1 MKRYKRNLA
10 VLLTAVTAIL
20 SAGCEIEEVPRAAV
34 EEERQ
39 VLEEASSLAYTGDLE
54 DITLTSDL
62 MADGVIAGSI
72 KETGFWNTKYTVTA
86 GGEDWF
92 YLGDPKDNFIY
103 NLKASIPAPLTHIM
117 IWMTTALAMPRR
129 GLWRPMDW
137 NMTGI

>member
-10 VLLTAVTAIL
+10 LLLAAVTAVL

-62 MADGVIAGSI
+62 TADGVIAGR
-72 KETGFWNTKYTVTA
+72 E
-86 GGEDWF
+86 
-92 YLGDPKDNFIY
+92 
-103 NLKASIPAPLTHIM
+103 
-117 IWMTTALAMPRR
+117 
-129 GLWRPMDW
+129 
-137 NMTGI
+137 

>member
-10 VLLTAVTAIL
+10 LLLAAVTAVL

-62 MADGVIAGSI
+62 TADGVIAGSI

-103 NLKASIPAPLTHIM
+103 NLEGVNSAPLTHIM
-117 IWMTTALAMPRR
+117 IWMTTALAIPRR
-129 GLWRPMDW
+129 GSWRPMDW

>member
-10 VLLTAVTAIL
+10 VLLTAVTAVL

-62 MADGVIAGSI
+62 TADGVIAGSI

-103 NLKASIPAPLTHIM
+103 NLEGVNSGTTSHIM
-117 IWMTTALAMPRR
+117 IWMTCALAMPRR
-129 GLWRPMDW
+129 GSWRPMDW
-137 NMTGI
+137 NMTGR

>member
-10 VLLTAVTAIL
+10 LLLAAVTAVL

-62 MADGVIAGSI
+62 TADGCDCR
-72 KETGFWNTKYTVTA
+72 KYQRDRILEYEVYR
-86 GGEDWF
+86 D
-92 YLGDPKDNFIY
+92 
-103 NLKASIPAPLTHIM
+103 S
-117 IWMTTALAMPRR
+117 RR
-129 GLWRPMDW
+129 RRLVLSG
-137 NMTGI
+137 

>member
-1 MKRYKRNLA
+1 MRYICSFRQRIRQPIRLEEKTPRPVSYTHLDVYKRQ
-10 VLLTAVTAIL
+10 
-20 SAGCEIEEVPRAAV
+20 GCEIEEVPRAAV

-62 MADGVIAGSI
+62 TADGVIAGSI

-92 YLGDPKDNFIY
+92 YLGDPCLLY
-103 NLKASIPAPLTHIM
+103 TST
-117 IWMTTALAMPRR
+117 
-129 GLWRPMDW
+129 
-137 NMTGI
+137 

>member
-10 VLLTAVTAIL
+10 LLLAAVTAVL

-62 MADGVIAGSI
+62 TADGVIAGISKRPDSGI
-72 KETGFWNTKYTVTA
+72 R
-86 GGEDWF
+86 
-92 YLGDPKDNFIY
+92 
-103 NLKASIPAPLTHIM
+103 SIP
-117 IWMTTALAMPRR
+117 
-129 GLWRPMDW
+129 
-137 NMTGI
+137 

>member
-10 VLLTAVTAIL
+10 VLLAAVTAVL

-62 MADGVIAGSI
+62 TADGVIAGSI
-72 KETGFWNTKYTVTA
+72 KTGSIWVTRRITLSTI
-86 GGEDWF
+86 W
-92 YLGDPKDNFIY
+92 
-103 NLKASIPAPLTHIM
+103 KASIPVPLTHIM

-129 GLWRPMDW
+129 GSWRQMDW